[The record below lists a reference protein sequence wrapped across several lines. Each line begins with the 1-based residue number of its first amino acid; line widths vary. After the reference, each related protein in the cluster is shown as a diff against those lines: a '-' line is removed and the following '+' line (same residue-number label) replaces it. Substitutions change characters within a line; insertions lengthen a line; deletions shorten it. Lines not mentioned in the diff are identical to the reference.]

1 MNFADKCHS
10 AFDQKKIQKSEKLII
25 KLTTMIRKIEDFLS
39 EWKYESESTRKL
51 FSLIT
56 NEVLHK
62 KNHEHVRS
70 MAFLAWHITITI
82 SEMMNKAGIP
92 VSGPDEHSKPPATI
106 EEIISVYEQSSASL
120 VKELQKNWTDA
131 NLTEDKEMYGDTWK
145 KGTVLSVLIKH
156 QVHHRGQLT
165 VLMRQAGL
173 SVCGIY
179 GPTKEEWATWNMAAA
194 E

>member
-1 MNFADKCHS
+1 
-10 AFDQKKIQKSEKLII
+10 
-25 KLTTMIRKIEDFLS
+25 MIRKIEDFLS

-70 MAFLAWHITITI
+70 IAFLAWHITITI

-106 EEIISVYEQSSASL
+106 EEIISAYEQSSASL
-120 VKELQKNWTDA
+120 VKELPKTWTDA

-156 QVHHRGQLT
+156 QAHHRGQLT

-179 GPTKEEWATWNMAAA
+179 GPTKEEWAAWNMAAA